1 MNVAATRKAP
11 SRARPVV
18 VQAAGLGQ
26 VARGREILKDVG
38 FVLRQGELV
47 AVLGPSG
54 AGKSTL
60 IELVAGAARP
70 ASGELLVHGQPLDA
84 APGRVGYVPQA
95 DVVHDALTLREALE
109 TTARLRAPAL
119 AASPVALEARVAR
132 VAARLGLAGR
142 LDVRAGR
149 LSGGERRRASLAV
162 ELLASPAVLV
172 VDEVT
177 SGLDAAAER
186 RVVETLRQVA
196 DDGTPVLAITHTLGC
211 LALVDRVLVLHGGR
225 LVFDGPPAAA
235 CAHVGVARP
244 DELYAALQARSPEE
258 WAATWRTAAVKG
270 PVLGQVAAVAPAPRL
285 SLPTGLFQ
293 LAPLAARQAR
303 LQAREGWS
311 LLLLLAQ
318 GPIIAGLIAFAYDAT
333 SRAGRIEVGFKLAL
347 AAIWLGCVGA
357 CQELVKERAVYRHE
371 RRAGLSVAA
380 YLASKVQAL
389 LVLAALQAA
398 TLTATA
404 CALEPLGAP
413 PLRLG
418 LALFGGALA
427 GGALG
432 LAISAL
438 VKTRTAA
445 VGLTPLALV
454 PQVLLVGTLEPL
466 RGLAAAAG
474 RLMPAHWTNEAVQA
488 VLRGE
493 LGGAREPAALGLFVV
508 LFLVLTGGLVL
519 ARDVVDTGAR
529 A

>member
-1 MNVAATRKAP
+1 MNVAAPRRTRV
-11 SRARPVV
+11 RPVV
-18 VQAAGLGQ
+18 VQAVGLGQ

-70 ASGELLVHGQPLDA
+70 ASGELLVHGEPLDA

-142 LDVRAGR
+142 LDVRASR

-225 LVFDGPPAAA
+225 LVFDGTPAAA

-244 DELYAALQARSPEE
+244 DELYAALQARTPEE
-258 WAATWRTAAVKG
+258 WAAAWRPA
-270 PVLGQVAAVAPAPRL
+270 PVAGQVPAVAPAAGL

-293 LAPLAARQAR
+293 LAPLAARQAK

-333 SRAGRIEVGFKLAL
+333 SRAGRVEVGFKLAL

-493 LGGAREPAALGLFVV
+493 VGGLREPAALGLFVL
-508 LFLVLTGGLVL
+508 LFLVLTGGLAL
-519 ARDVVDTGAR
+519 ARDVVDTGGR